1 MSNPYNIPNVEWRRA
16 YDGCPYTFDQFFQW
30 YAEAALKVWN
40 DSPEVRQY
48 VDGIWYTNEEHNA
61 MLRLNAEFTA
71 AVEVE
76 LDEYILDGLLADAIL
91 VPEVT

>member
-1 MSNPYNIPNVEWRRA
+1 MSIPYNIPNVEWRRA
-16 YDGCPYTFDQFFQW
+16 YDGFPYTFDQFFQW

-40 DSPEVRQY
+40 DAPEVRQY
-48 VDGIWYTNEEHNA
+48 VDGKWYTNEEHNA

-76 LDEYILDGLLADAIL
+76 LDEYILDGLLADAIS
-91 VPEVT
+91 VSDVN

>member
-1 MSNPYNIPNVEWRRA
+1 MLQSAFASIM
-16 YDGCPYTFDQFFQW
+16 
-30 YAEAALKVWN
+30 WN
-40 DSPEVRQY
+40 ASLGHWVVRNLQL
-48 VDGIWYTNEEHNA
+48 DTMTLIKITLTTIWHHIKSTKRLTDVYTNEEHNA

-91 VPEVT
+91 VAEVT